1 MSNETMGWLA
11 RYVVAGFRDTREPW
25 WAKYAEE
32 QGYATNLYPAD
43 VPMEKVHELL
53 TSWSPIEAGLYDVD
67 MDRVQTLYD
76 ADMRPVQ
83 AICLDAIDQI
93 DTHKLLKASDTSE
106 RMTVIGIDH
115 AIHTYRNWL
124 TGTVQECVG
133 DEAKVSS
140 AGLLRKR
147 AQAWVTIER
156 PETAVGPDGIR
167 FSPFIT
173 LSTSYDGS
181 LTSQINQNTQLPV
194 CDNTVRIARTQGL
207 SAKIRH
213 TRNSQGMLGT
223 YRGIMTA
230 IMQGETDFREALEKM
245 LAVKVDD
252 TAFGR
257 FIEAF
262 VPIDDDDPP
271 AKKTRSERKR
281 QEITQLYKGDDR
293 VAGWRGTEFGVMQAV
308 NTWNQHLSQLRNA
321 TGYEMDDTNL
331 RAMRNYAQR
340 LHTPKGE
347 SSDMATVKLLES
359 VLA

>member
-25 WAKYAEE
+25 WAKYAEAE
-32 QGYATNLYPAD
+32 GWATNLFPAD

-76 ADMRPVQ
+76 ADMKPVQ
-83 AICLDAIDQI
+83 AITLDAIDQI
-93 DTHKLLKASDTSE
+93 DTHKLLKASDTRE

-140 AGLLRKR
+140 AGLLRRR

-181 LTSQINQNTQLPV
+181 LTSQINQNTQLCV

-207 SAKIRH
+207 SARVRH
-213 TRNSQGMLGT
+213 TKNSERMLGT
-223 YRGIMTA
+223 YRGVMTA
-230 IMQGETDFREALEKM
+230 IMQGETDFREELERQ
-245 LAVKVDD
+245 LSVQVDD
-252 TAFGR
+252 NAFSR
-257 FIEAF
+257 FLEAF
-262 VPIDDDDPP
+262 VPIDEEDIP

-281 QEITQLYKGDDR
+281 QEITQLYRGDDR
-293 VAGWRGTEFGVMQAV
+293 VAAWRGTEFGVVQAV
-308 NTWNQHLSQLRNA
+308 NTWQTHMSQLRNM
-321 TGYEMDDTNL
+321 TGWELDDVNL
-331 RAMRNYAQR
+331 RAMRLYGER
-340 LHTPKGE
+340 LRPVKGE
-347 SSDMATVKLLES
+347 SADQATAKLLEA
-359 VLA
+359 VL

>member
-1 MSNETMGWLA
+1 MSQESMGWLA
-11 RYVVAGFRDTREPW
+11 RNVVAGFRDTREPW
-25 WAKYAEE
+25 WAKYAEAE
-32 QGYATNLYPAD
+32 GWATNLFPAD
-43 VPMEKVHELL
+43 VPMEAVEKLL

-76 ADMRPVQ
+76 ADMKPVQ
-83 AICLDAIDQI
+83 AVLVSDIDQI
-93 DTHKLLKASDTSE
+93 DTHKLLKASDTGE

-147 AQAWVTIER
+147 AQAWVQIER

-167 FSPFIT
+167 FSPYVT

-181 LTSQINQNTQLPV
+181 LTSQINQNVQMTV
-194 CDNTVRIARTQGL
+194 CDNTLAISRNQGL

-213 TRNSQGMLGT
+213 TKNSAGMLGT
-223 YRGIMTA
+223 YRGVMTA
-230 IMQGETDFREALEKM
+230 IMQGETDFREELERQ
-245 LAVKVDD
+245 LAVQVDD
-252 TAFGR
+252 TAFSR

-262 VPIDDDDPP
+262 IPISEDDIP

-281 QEITQLYKGDDR
+281 QEITQLYKGDER
-293 VAGWRGTEFGVMQAV
+293 VAAWKGTEFGVVQAV
-308 NTWNQHLSQLRNA
+308 NTWNTHMSQLRDM
-321 TGYEMDDTNL
+321 TGLSLDDTNL

-340 LHTPKGE
+340 LKTPRGD
-347 SSDMATVKLLES
+347 SPDQQTVKLLES
-359 VLA
+359 VLV